1 MFLTPGVGWRLRAGR
16 GGWMRFNHLDA
27 AMGAGLVKAVAA
39 FKNLGKE
46 FYLFWKGIFTAGK
59 Q

>member
-1 MFLTPGVGWRLRAGR
+1 
-16 GGWMRFNHLDA
+16 MRFNHLDA

-46 FYLFWKGIFTAGK
+46 FYLFWKGIFNAGK